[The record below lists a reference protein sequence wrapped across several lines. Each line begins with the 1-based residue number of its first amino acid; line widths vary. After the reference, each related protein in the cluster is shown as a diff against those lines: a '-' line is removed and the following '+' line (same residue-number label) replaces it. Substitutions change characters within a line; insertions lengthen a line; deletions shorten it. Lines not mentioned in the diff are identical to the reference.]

1 MYFLSVSHVAWFN
14 AAMWALARLH
24 RSESTIAYTLNSA
37 EAAGMLYV
45 LTAEWSPL
53 RQRTQGC
60 RRRLT
65 QNSGRDGPLPL
76 SASIHHFLRRSVF
89 QNVLVS

>member
-14 AAMWALARLH
+14 ATMWALAWLH

-53 RQRTQGC
+53 RDVDAVWHRTQGG
-60 RRRLT
+60 T
-65 QNSGRDGPLPL
+65 GL
-76 SASIHHFLRRSVF
+76 SRCLHPYTTSCADQFSKMF
-89 QNVLVS
+89 